1 MSRALD
7 IETGA
12 ARKSD
17 AQAQPRRAVRDE
29 GRDAVRTFE
38 HPLTLIATGLI
49 VAILIVLSIMFT
61 RSSGLVAGLWG
72 GGGVAIA
79 IWLRNSSSRKE
90 DAAFIAVLT
99 ISMLIGEI
107 LAGNAPGY
115 ALLFAFANILEI
127 TVAVVLARRI
137 APGQNMSSA
146 TMSGRFV
153 FAAAL
158 TAPIPAGILIS
169 SVLTLSGQGGF
180 LANFQTWWFG
190 HAMGIAILGCLG
202 LAVTRASLAR
212 LMRPVRL
219 IEFCALMMA
228 IGVVY
233 TAIYDGR
240 LTFGFVLLPL
250 LMLASAR
257 LGVIGAATSL
267 LIVAVLAVGSA
278 MNG

>member
-29 GRDAVRTFE
+29 GRDAVRAFE

-61 RSSGLVAGLWG
+61 RSSGLVAGLW
-72 GGGVAIA
+72 GVAIA

-158 TAPIPAGILIS
+158 IAPIPAGILIS

-212 LMRPVRL
+212 LMRPARL

-278 MNG
+278 MNGMGP